1 MTEIDTRS
9 RESFVLAP
17 VSAERPPPGPNLEL
31 LARAQSLFGLLR
43 KSAVVAD
50 ERRLIPRE
58 NMEAVKDAGLMRCW
72 APKRYG
78 GFQANL
84 QTQLG
89 IVAELSKACAST
101 GWTASNMIA
110 CSWCVS
116 MFGEETQDEVF
127 GATPDAMICG
137 VLTPGGSA
145 KAVPGGYVIGGTWGV
160 ASGCHFADWAE
171 VTVPLPGAE
180 DRPANVGFVLVPMK
194 ELTIEDTWFTMG
206 MRGTASNSLIGEDI
220 FVPER
225 RILRLLDASGA
236 MNPMKVSASANE
248 PPYSL
253 SFGSQA
259 ALVQLGC
266 PIGLARAALD
276 VALEQ
281 IPKRAI
287 AYTRYTVQAEAVATQ
302 IALAEAATKIEASIA
317 LVVRAAQ
324 QADDAAERG
333 VVLDDRTLARI
344 RMDAAWAARN
354 MREAVD
360 SLLVLCGS
368 SSSASRNFLQ
378 QIFRDMSTVTLH
390 GLVQPSIMAENYGRA
405 LLGLPPDVTFV

>member
-1 MTEIDTRS
+1 M
-9 RESFVLAP
+9 
-17 VSAERPPPGPNLEL
+17 
-31 LARAQSLFGLLR
+31 AQ
-43 KSAVVAD
+43 
-50 ERRLIPRE
+50 P
-58 NMEAVKDAGLMRCW
+58 
-72 APKRYG
+72 
-78 GFQANL
+78 
-84 QTQLG
+84 
-89 IVAELSKACAST
+89 
-101 GWTASNMIA
+101 
-110 CSWCVS
+110 
-116 MFGEETQDEVF
+116 
-127 GATPDAMICG
+127 
-137 VLTPGGSA
+137 
-145 KAVPGGYVIGGTWGV
+145 
-160 ASGCHFADWAE
+160 
-171 VTVPLPGAE
+171 
-180 DRPANVGFVLVPMK
+180 
-194 ELTIEDTWFTMG
+194 
-206 MRGTASNSLIGEDI
+206 
-220 FVPER
+220 
-225 RILRLLDASGA
+225 
-236 MNPMKVSASANE
+236 
-248 PPYSL
+248 
-253 SFGSQA
+253 
-259 ALVQLGC
+259 
-266 PIGLARAALD
+266 LD